1 MASNVYYLFFYFEIL
16 LTYINLYVNI
26 YFKVDKVNN
35 TIILVYISMEHYS
48 DFKRKRG
55 IMG

>member
-1 MASNVYYLFFYFEIL
+1 MFITCFFNFEIL

-35 TIILVYISMEHYS
+35 TVILVYISMGHDS